1 MGNVTV
7 VPRAVML
14 FCFEVNEDTSLN
26 CFEDRTISHFLTELG
41 AQGLISPNREG
52 RFFFLFCAEALEV
65 NLSRVNVLKILVAVG
80 YKSKRCL

>member
-1 MGNVTV
+1 MGNVTP

-26 CFEDRTISHFLTELG
+26 CLEDRTISDFLTELG

-52 RFFFLFCAEALEV
+52 RVFFFFFAQRLW
-65 NLSRVNVLKILVAVG
+65 K
-80 YKSKRCL
+80 